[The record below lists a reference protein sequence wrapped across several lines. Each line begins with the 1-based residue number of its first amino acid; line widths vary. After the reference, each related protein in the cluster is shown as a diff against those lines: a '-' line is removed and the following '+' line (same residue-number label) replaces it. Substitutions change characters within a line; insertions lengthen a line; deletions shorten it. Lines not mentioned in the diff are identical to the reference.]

1 DGKWTMELVEEY
13 LNGPKGKSGSRE
25 KGKLAYAKAKC
36 ADCHRMGSQGGNL
49 GPDLTTLS
57 RRFHRQETLE
67 SILYPSHII
76 SDQYVAQRV
85 LTVHGTVESG
95 MLTKLPDG
103 SVKLRRADQS
113 EVTIPGEDIEEIR
126 TSKTSLM
133 PANLMD
139 VLLAEEIKD
148 LMCYLGY
155 VPDQTQVAEQP
166 AAGPIVR

>member
-1 DGKWTMELVEEY
+1 
-13 LNGPKGKSGSRE
+13 
-25 KGKLAYAKAKC
+25 
-36 ADCHRMGSQGGNL
+36 
-49 GPDLTTLS
+49 
-57 RRFHRQETLE
+57 
-67 SILYPSHII
+67 
-76 SDQYVAQRV
+76 
-85 LTVHGTVESG
+85 

-133 PANLMD
+133 PANLLD

-155 VPDQTQVAEQP
+155 VPDQAQLAEQP